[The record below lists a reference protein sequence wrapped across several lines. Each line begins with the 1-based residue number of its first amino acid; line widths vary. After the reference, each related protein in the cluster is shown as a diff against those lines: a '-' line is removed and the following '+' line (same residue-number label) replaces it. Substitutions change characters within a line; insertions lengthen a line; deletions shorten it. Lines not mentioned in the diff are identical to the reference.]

1 VISFTG
7 NFKEDLLTSFN
18 DKTSE
23 TLDYISKVASSGELD
38 FYENDKNL
46 VELLVKNK
54 LLNILHQDTL
64 NDIVYKQPNV
74 FIYLHKEGFI
84 DKISNDTVN
93 SVASNSKLIFKY
105 IIENDLIDILSH
117 ETIKEVVDGDINRI
131 KKNVFLLKKNVT
143 EKEFIYD
150 PAYEFFLADSYVPN
164 DFQSSLLGTKFNN
177 SYKTHFKIK
186 EVIENI
192 KFISEGATIYDKD
205 NVNDKVQIDKIEK
218 VYVSN
223 VAKELL
229 RELES
234 IQNIANGRVQ
244 KIKDDVAKK
253 RRRKNIVFLI
263 ILLLIGF
270 FFTKNYFN
278 KKNRKT
284 EYTTT
289 SAATETTVNT
299 LQPGGYF
306 ISEENY
312 AGLTY
317 YRDVNKKKKSSVK
330 LKQMQ
335 ELIIKEI
342 RDSLGFFDSFYDD
355 NSNKINAGWVEM
367 NKLLPSS
374 ELISNY
380 KSYTVKSDYYD
391 GIKIYKNYKKTK
403 SFNTRLQLSEQVNI
417 IRMVDGMGYFKDLFT
432 SGGDRISGWV
442 EMEQL
447 Y

>member
-1 VISFTG
+1 M
-7 NFKEDLLTSFN
+7 
-18 DKTSE
+18 
-23 TLDYISKVASSGELD
+23 
-38 FYENDKNL
+38 
-46 VELLVKNK
+46 
-54 LLNILHQDTL
+54 
-64 NDIVYKQPNV
+64 
-74 FIYLHKEGFI
+74 
-84 DKISNDTVN
+84 
-93 SVASNSKLIFKY
+93 
-105 IIENDLIDILSH
+105 
-117 ETIKEVVDGDINRI
+117 
-131 KKNVFLLKKNVT
+131 KKNVT

-150 PAYEFFLADSYVPN
+150 PAYEFFLADSYIPN
-164 DFQSSLLGTKFNN
+164 DFQFSLQGTKFNN

-205 NVNDKVQIDKIEK
+205 NVNEKVQIDKIEK

-244 KIKDDVAKK
+244 KIKDEVAKK

-335 ELIIKEI
+335 ELTIKEI

-432 SGGDRISGWV
+432 TGGDRISGWV
-442 EMEQL
+442 EMDQL